1 MGWKGKPALPNNN
14 RSKEACRVHPRIGPD
29 VCECT
34 RVGQRQRPGAGRRR
48 SADSA
53 DRPNELVVLQ
63 VVPVEHYERVVASAD
78 GSGCGKSNSVHFKR
92 EERFISGAREQAGLI
107 VDRRE

>member
-1 MGWKGKPALPNNN
+1 MGWKGKPALLNNN
-14 RSKEACRVHPRIGPD
+14 RSKELLIKRWVLHEKKDQYMQRYTHACRVHPRIGPD

-63 VVPVEHYERVVASAD
+63 VVPVEHYLVGD
-78 GSGCGKSNSVHFKR
+78 PR
-92 EERFISGAREQAGLI
+92 EDRLAREGGIQMA
-107 VDRRE
+107 R